1 MTAITNL
8 SASELVEKIT
18 AGELSVQEVTEAHIQ
33 HIERVNGKLNAV
45 VIPLFDEAR
54 AQAKDADQKRNR
66 GEPYGPLHGVPMTIK
81 ELYQVAGTQTTVGLT
96 KEVGKRY
103 DSDGP
108 LVAKLRQAGVIILGK
123 TNIMQTL
130 AGWESDNPVYGRTNN
145 PWDLDRSPGGS
156 SGGEAAIIAARG
168 VPLGLGSDL
177 GGSIRVPAH
186 FCGIHGLK
194 PTSGRLTNEGVPAH
208 LFATGQEAIIAQPGP
223 MARTVADLVLTMAIL
238 TAPSQKATVDLVP
251 PVPWRDPAKVKV
263 DGLRIAMYTDNGLF
277 PCSPAIRRVVEEA
290 AEALRARN
298 AQVDAFTPP
307 DVSEAVGLY
316 VSILTA
322 DGGAALKHALG
333 NDLPVQALKGTL
345 QGATLPN
352 ALRPI
357 LSNIMEV
364 RGQNNLAFLIRNT
377 GRCSAEA
384 YWKLVEARN
393 SYRAR
398 FLESLDQGQF
408 DAIICPPIALPA
420 MPHAS
425 SEHLFAAIAGYA
437 ALYNLLGMPAGVIA
451 ASRVQP
457 GEESNRKAGKDLADI
472 TAREVEQGSAGLP
485 VGVQVVARHWRED
498 IVLAVMATLEEHFR
512 PLPTY
517 PAFTALEG

>member
-1 MTAITNL
+1 MAAITDL

-54 AQAKDADQKRNR
+54 AQAKGADQKRNR
-66 GEPYGPLHGVPMTIK
+66 GEPVGPLHGVPMTIK
-81 ELYQVAGTQTTVGLT
+81 EQYQVAGTQTTVGLT
-96 KEVGKRY
+96 KEVGKKY
-103 DSDGP
+103 NSDGP
-108 LVAKLRQAGVIILGK
+108 LVAKLRQAGGVILGK
-123 TNIMQTL
+123 TNVMQTL

-145 PWDLDRSPGGS
+145 PWDLDRTPGGS
-156 SGGEAAIIAARG
+156 SGGEA
-168 VPLGLGSDL
+168 
-177 GGSIRVPAH
+177 
-186 FCGIHGLK
+186 
-194 PTSGRLTNEGVPAH
+194 
-208 LFATGQEAIIAQPGP
+208 AIIAQPGP
-223 MARTVADLVLTMAIL
+223 MARTVADLVLTMGIL

-263 DGLRIAMYTDNGLF
+263 DGLRIAMYTNNGLF
-277 PCSPAIRRVVEEA
+277 PCSPAIRRVVEDA
-290 AEALRARN
+290 AEALRAQN
-298 AQVDAFTPP
+298 TQVDTFTPP

-316 VSILTA
+316 ISILSA
-322 DGGAALKHALG
+322 DGGAALKHALV
-333 NDLPVQALKGTL
+333 NDQPVQALKGTL
-345 QGATLPN
+345 QGATLQN
-352 ALRPI
+352 ALRPL

-393 SYRAR
+393 RYRAR
-398 FLESLDQGQF
+398 FLEALDQGQF
-408 DAIICPPIALPA
+408 DAIICPPVALPA
-420 MPHAS
+420 MLHTS

-451 ASRVQP
+451 ASRVQSD
-457 GEESNRKAGKDLADI
+457 EESNRKVSKDMADI
-472 TAREVEQGSAGLP
+472 TALEVEQGSAGLP
-485 VGVQVVARHWRED
+485 VGVQIVARHWRED

-517 PAFTALEG
+517 PTFTTLVD

>member
-1 MTAITNL
+1 MAAITDL

-54 AQAKDADQKRNR
+54 AQAKGADQKRNR
-66 GEPYGPLHGVPMTIK
+66 GEPVGPLHGVPMTIK
-81 ELYQVAGTQTTVGLT
+81 EQYQVAGTQTTVGLT
-96 KEVGKRY
+96 KEVGKKY
-103 DSDGP
+103 NSDGP
-108 LVAKLRQAGVIILGK
+108 LVAKLRQAGGIILGK
-123 TNIMQTL
+123 TNVMQTL

-145 PWDLDRSPGGS
+145 PWDLDRTPGGS
-156 SGGEAAIIAARG
+156 SGGEA
-168 VPLGLGSDL
+168 
-177 GGSIRVPAH
+177 
-186 FCGIHGLK
+186 
-194 PTSGRLTNEGVPAH
+194 
-208 LFATGQEAIIAQPGP
+208 AIIAQPGP
-223 MARTVADLVLTMAIL
+223 MARTVADLVLTMGIL

-263 DGLRIAMYTDNGLF
+263 DGLRIAMYTNNGLF
-277 PCSPAIRRVVEEA
+277 PCSPAIRRVVEDA
-290 AEALRARN
+290 AEALRAQN
-298 AQVDAFTPP
+298 TQVDTFTPP

-316 VSILTA
+316 ISILSA
-322 DGGAALKHALG
+322 DGGAALKHALV
-333 NDLPVQALKGTL
+333 NDQPVQALKGTL
-345 QGATLPN
+345 QGATLQN
-352 ALRPI
+352 ALRPL

-393 SYRAR
+393 RYRAR
-398 FLESLDQGQF
+398 FLEALDQGQF
-408 DAIICPPIALPA
+408 DAIICPPVALPA
-420 MPHAS
+420 MLHTS

-451 ASRVQP
+451 ASRVQSD
-457 GEESNRKAGKDLADI
+457 EESNRKVSKDMADI
-472 TAREVEQGSAGLP
+472 TALEVEQGSAGLP
-485 VGVQVVARHWRED
+485 VGVQIVARHWRED

-517 PAFTALEG
+517 PTFTTLVD